1 MAVDVFFLTDE
12 LKAED
17 WIGPLSQGGEGYE
30 AEGCDAGR
38 ENSVGHVR
46 GVV

>member
-17 WIGPLSQGGEGYE
+17 WIGPLGQEGRGEE
-30 AEGCDAGR
+30 EGCDAGR
-38 ENSVGHVR
+38 ENCVGHVS